1 MEEEKKNLPRNA
13 LWVNETSLFVEL
25 EGGGVMVFIFGT
37 AKWSLGRIF
46 PASPRLLLASRF
58 FP

>member
-37 AKWSLGRIF
+37 AK
-46 PASPRLLLASRF
+46 
-58 FP
+58 